1 MVDVLTTSIIIDS
14 IFSFNPIQ
22 EWGGGGGDSFSPVTS
37 KNVAISPQN
46 VLTFSFNPF
55 ATL

>member
-22 EWGGGGGDSFSPVTS
+22 EWGGGRDSFSPVTS